1 MRNKETDTI
10 SPFHHS
16 IRVRGRGYMMIK
28 NCSLIGRAYPV
39 GGADIRIFPD
49 ERIRRWL
56 ISCPSWRG
64 LCANR
69 GARELAAR

>member
-1 MRNKETDTI
+1 MDTI
-10 SPFHHS
+10 SPFRHS
-16 IRVRGRGYMMIK
+16 IRARGKGYMMVK
-28 NCSLIGRAYPV
+28 NYSLIGRAYPV

-49 ERIRRWL
+49 ERMRPQF